1 LELLKSGRQTVQLTV
16 PQIKKAI
23 GMEPFRDE
31 KSGEWV
37 IPYQKFAHFK
47 TKVLDAVKADLDQV
61 AAAGHSEITFT
72 YEPIYKADRRRGDPD
87 YVEFTI
93 ARVQPQDDTP
103 DMFAQAEQL
112 LQEPDMT
119 EQEVLQARNRVSDQ
133 LREQLGLK
141 GGDVWFGTY
150 HQGTVTYFYD
160 RHDPSIPQR
169 IADGAPDSAK
179 FQSIIRQYFGQ
190 SVTIVLTKARG

>member
-1 LELLKSGRQTVQLTV
+1 
-16 PQIKKAI
+16 
-23 GMEPFRDE
+23 M
-31 KSGEWV
+31 
-37 IPYQKFAHFK
+37 
-47 TKVLDAVKADLDQV
+47 KADLDQV

-141 GGDVWFGTY
+141 GGDVWFGRY
-150 HQGTVTYFYD
+150 HHGEVTYFYD
-160 RHDPSIPQR
+160 RHDPTIPQR
-169 IADGAPDSAK
+169 IADGGPDAPK
-179 FQSIIRQYFGQ
+179 FQAILRQFFGQ
-190 SVTIVLTKARG
+190 SVIIHLARQGR